1 MNRTIKKV
9 AVLGSGVMGSRIA
22 CHFANIGVQ
31 VLLLDIVPK
40 EPNEKEA
47 AAGLTTDS
55 PKVRNRIVNDA
66 LTFALKSNP
75 SPIYSKAFA
84 DRITIGNFTDDMSKI
99 ADVDW
104 IIEVVVENL
113 DIKKIIYDQVEQFR
127 TPGTLVS
134 SNTSGIP
141 IQLMAAGRSEEFN
154 KHFCGTHFFNPPR
167 YLKLLEIIPG
177 PATDQAILDF
187 HMEYGEKFLGKTTVL
202 CKDTPAFIANRVGIF
217 GIMDTL
223 RVVND
228 LDLTVEE
235 VDKLTGP
242 VVGRPKS
249 ATFRTMDVVGND
261 TLIKVAQ
268 GLHQGLPNDEK
279 NSVFALPELL
289 QKIEENKWYGS
300 KSGSGFYKK
309 VKNDKGKSQILAL
322 DLNTYEYREQVK
334 AKFATLDMTKTID
347 KVKDRFKVLLS
358 GKDKAGD
365 FYRQTYLNLFVYVS
379 NRIPEIS
386 DELYRIDDAMRAGFA
401 WEMGPF
407 QIWDAVGVE
416 NAKAMMSD
424 LGIKVNSWVDEM
436 LAAGI
441 TSFYKVEGG
450 VKMYYDI
457 PSKSYKPVPGL
468 NEFILLDNLRED
480 KVVWSNAGA
489 TIFDI
494 GDGVLN
500 LEFHSKMNSMGG
512 EVIQGINQAITMA
525 EKDYQGLVI
534 ANEGA
539 NFSAGANLAMLLMFA
554 IEQEYDEINMMI
566 AQFQK
571 TMMRVRYSSIPVVV
585 APHAMAL
592 GGGCEI
598 TLHADR
604 VQASAELYTG
614 LVEFGVGLIPAGGG
628 TKELVLRI
636 TDRMEPE
643 DIITNSLKN
652 AFLNIGMAKVSTS
665 AQEAFDLNI
674 LRRGDGISVNP
685 DRRIA
690 DAKRQVLSMVEAGYT
705 KPAQRKDI
713 KVYGKSILGMFQ
725 AGANSMLAGGY
736 ISEHDKLISEK
747 LGYVMAGGDLSAPTT
762 VSEQYLLDLER
773 EAFLSLT
780 GERKTLERIQSIV
793 QKGKPLRN

>member
-40 EPNEKEA
+40 EPNDKEVS
-47 AAGLTTDS
+47 AGLTTDS
-55 PKVRNRIVNDA
+55 SKVRNRIVNDA
-66 LTFALKSNP
+66 LSFALKSNP
-75 SPIYSKAFA
+75 SPIYSKTFS
-84 DRITIGNFTDDMSKI
+84 DRITTGNFTDDMSKI
-99 ADVDW
+99 ANVDW

-113 DIKKIIYDQVEQFR
+113 DIKKIIYDQVEQYR
-127 TPGTLVS
+127 KPGTLVS

-141 IQLMAAGRSEEFN
+141 IQLMAAGRSAEFN

-177 PATDQAILDF
+177 PSTDQAILDF

-202 CKDTPAFIANRVGIF
+202 CKDTPAFIANRIGIF

-223 RVVND
+223 RVVKD

-261 TLIKVAQ
+261 TLIKVTQ

-279 NSVFALPELL
+279 NTVFALPELL

-322 DLNTYEYREQVK
+322 NLNTYEYREQTK

-379 NRIPEIS
+379 NRVPEIS

-416 NAKAMMSD
+416 NAKTLMTD
-424 LGIKVNSWVDEM
+424 LGIESNPWVDQM
-436 LAAGI
+436 LADGI
-441 TSFYKVEGG
+441 TSFYKVENG

-480 KVVWSNAGA
+480 KIIWSNTGT

-643 DIITNSLKN
+643 DIVTNSLKN

-674 LRRGDGISVNP
+674 LRRGDRISVNP

-690 DAKRQVLSMVEAGYT
+690 DAKRQVVSMIEAGYT
-705 KPAQRKDI
+705 KPVQRKDI

>member
-1 MNRTIKKV
+1 
-9 AVLGSGVMGSRIA
+9 
-22 CHFANIGVQ
+22 
-31 VLLLDIVPK
+31 
-40 EPNEKEA
+40 
-47 AAGLTTDS
+47 
-55 PKVRNRIVNDA
+55 
-66 LTFALKSNP
+66 
-75 SPIYSKAFA
+75 
-84 DRITIGNFTDDMSKI
+84 MSQI

-104 IIEVVVENL
+104 IVEVVVENL

-127 TPGTLVS
+127 KPGTLVS

-177 PATDQAILDF
+177 PATDQEILDF

-223 RVVND
+223 RVVKD

-261 TLIKVAQ
+261 TLIKVTQ

-279 NSVFALPELL
+279 NTVFALPELL
-289 QKIEENKWYGS
+289 QKIEEHKWYGS

-309 VKNDKGKSQILAL
+309 VKTDKGKSQILAL
-322 DLNTYEYREQVK
+322 DLNTYEYREQEK
-334 AKFATLDMTKTID
+334 AKFATLDMTKTIE

-407 QIWDAVGVE
+407 EIWDAIGVE
-416 NAKAMMSD
+416 NAKSMMSD
-424 LGIKVNSWVDEM
+424 LGIESNSWVDEM

-441 TSFYKVEGG
+441 TSFYKVENGL
-450 VKMYYDI
+450 KMYYDI
-457 PSKSYKPVPGL
+457 PSNSYKPVPGL

-480 KVVWSNAGA
+480 KVVWTNAGA
-489 TIFDI
+489 TIFNI

-512 EVIQGINQAITMA
+512 EVIQGINQAITLA

-554 IEQEYDEINMMI
+554 IEQEYDEINLMI

-674 LRRGDGISVNP
+674 LRRGDGISVNTH
-685 DRRIA
+685 RRIA
-690 DAKRQVLSMVEAGYT
+690 DAKRQVLSMIEAGYT
-705 KPAQRKDI
+705 QPSQRKDI

-747 LGYVMAGGDLSAPTT
+747 LGYVMAGGDLSAPAT

>member
-1 MNRTIKKV
+1 MNKSIKKV

-22 CHFANIGVQ
+22 CHFANIGVE

-40 EPNEKEA
+40 EPNAKEIA
-47 AAGLTTDS
+47 KGLTTDH
-55 PKVRNRIVNDA
+55 PAVRNRIVNEA
-66 LTFALKSNP
+66 LQFALKSNP
-75 SPIYSKAFA
+75 SPIYNKSFA
-84 DRITIGNFTDDMSKI
+84 NRISTGNFTDDMSKI
-99 ADVDW
+99 ALVDW

-127 TPGTLVS
+127 TLGTLVS

-141 IQLMAAGRSEEFN
+141 IHFMAQGRTDDFV

-167 YLKLLEIIPG
+167 YLKLLEVIPG
-177 PATDQAILDF
+177 PNTSPEVIDF
-187 HMEYGEKFLGKTTVL
+187 FMLYGEKFLGKKTVL

-223 RVVND
+223 RVVKE

-249 ATFRTMDVVGND
+249 ATFRTMDIVGND
-261 TLIKVAQ
+261 TLIKVTQ
-268 GLHQGLPNDEK
+268 GLYQGLPKDEK
-279 NSVFALPELL
+279 HDVFALPDLL
-289 QKIEENKWYGS
+289 KKIEENKWYGS
-300 KSGSGFYKK
+300 KTGSGFYKK
-309 VKNDKGKSQILAL
+309 VKDAGKSEILVL
-322 DLNTYEYREQVK
+322 DLNTYEYRDQVK
-334 AKFATLDMTKTID
+334 AKFATLELTKTID
-347 KVKDRFKVLLS
+347 KLKDRYKVLLS
-358 GKDKAGD
+358 GKDKAGE

-386 DELYRIDDAMRAGFA
+386 DEVYRIDDAMRAGFA

-407 QIWDAVGVE
+407 EIWDAVGLD
-416 NAKAMMSD
+416 NAKLMMGSM
-424 LGIKVNSWVDEM
+424 GIKTAGWVDEL
-436 LAAGI
+436 LASGT
-441 TSFYKVEGG
+441 TSFYKVENGIR
-450 VKMYYDI
+450 KYYDI
-457 PSKSYKPVPGL
+457 PSKSYKAIPGL
-468 NEFILLDNLRED
+468 EGFILLDNLRAE

-500 LEFHSKMNSMGG
+500 LEFHSKMNTMGG
-512 EVIQGINQAITMA
+512 EVVQGINHAISLA
-525 EKDYQGLVI
+525 EKDYAGLVI

-566 AQFQK
+566 SQFQK

-585 APHAMAL
+585 APHGMAL

-604 VQASAELYTG
+604 VQATAELYTG

-628 TKELVLRI
+628 TKELVLRV
-636 TDRMEPE
+636 TDRMES
-643 DIITNSLKN
+643 DDLIINSFKN

-674 LRRGDGISVNP
+674 LREGDRISINK
-685 DRRIA
+685 DRQIA
-690 DAKRQVLSMVEAGYT
+690 DAKRQVLDMVAAGYT
-705 KPAQRKDI
+705 QSAQRKDI
-713 KVYGKSILGMFQ
+713 KVYGKQIMGLFQ

-780 GERKTLERIQSIV
+780 GEKKTLKRIQSIIL
-793 QKGKPLRN
+793 KGKPLRN

>member
-1 MNRTIKKV
+1 MNKSIKKV

-22 CHFANIGVQ
+22 CHFANIGVE
-31 VLLLDIVPK
+31 VLLLDIIPTK
-40 EPNEKEA
+40 LNAKEA
-47 AAGLTTDS
+47 SKGLTTDD
-55 PKVRNRIVNDA
+55 PIVRNRIVNEA
-66 LTFALKSNP
+66 LQFALKSNP
-75 SPIYSKAFA
+75 SPIYKKSFA
-84 DRITIGNFTDDMSKI
+84 SRISTGNFTDDMSKI
-99 ADVDW
+99 ATVDW

-113 DIKKIIYDQVEQFR
+113 NIKKIIYDQVEQFR
-127 TPGTLVS
+127 KEGTLVT

-141 IQLMAAGRSEEFN
+141 IQFMAQGRSDDFV

-167 YLKLLEIIPG
+167 YLKLLEVIPG
-177 PATDQAILDF
+177 PKTSSEVIDF
-187 HMEYGEKFLGKTTVL
+187 FMSYGEKFLGKKTVL

-223 RVVND
+223 RVVKE

-261 TLIKVAQ
+261 TLIKVTQ
-268 GLHQGLPNDEK
+268 GLHQGLPKDEK
-279 NSVFALPELL
+279 HDVFALPKLL
-289 QKIEENKWYGS
+289 KKIDENKWYGS
-300 KSGSGFYKK
+300 KTGSGFYKK
-309 VKNDKGKSQILAL
+309 VKEGGKSKILAL
-322 DLNTYEYREQVK
+322 DLNTYEYRDQVK
-334 AKFATLDMTKTID
+334 AKFATLELTKTID
-347 KVKDRFKVLLS
+347 KVKDRYKVLLS
-358 GKDKAGD
+358 GKDKAAD
-365 FYRQTYLNLFVYVS
+365 FYRQTYLNLFAYVS

-407 QIWDAVGVE
+407 EIWDAVGLE
-416 NAKAMMSD
+416 HAKKMMD
-424 LGIKVNSWVDEM
+424 TMGIQTASWIDEL
-436 LAAGI
+436 LASGGK
-441 TSFYKVEGG
+441 SFYKIENGIR
-450 VKMYYDI
+450 KYYDI
-457 PSKSYKPVPGL
+457 PSKSYKAIPGL
-468 NEFILLDNLRED
+468 EGFILLDNLREE

-500 LEFHSKMNSMGG
+500 LEFHSKMNTMGG
-512 EVIQGINQAITMA
+512 EVVQAINQAISLA
-525 EKDYQGLVI
+525 EKEYAGLVI

-571 TMMRVRYSSIPVVV
+571 TMMRVRYSSIPVVI
-585 APHAMAL
+585 APHGMAL

-604 VQASAELYTG
+604 VQATAELYTG

-628 TKELVLRI
+628 TKEFVLRV
-636 TDRMEPE
+636 TDRMES
-643 DIITNSLKN
+643 DDLIINSYKN

-665 AQEAFDLNI
+665 AHEAFELNI
-674 LRRGDGISVNP
+674 LREGDRISINK
-685 DRRIA
+685 DRQIA
-690 DAKRQVLSMVEAGYT
+690 DAKRQVLDMVDAGYT
-705 KPAQRKDI
+705 QPLQRKDI
-713 KVYGKSILGMFQ
+713 KVFGKQIMGLFQ

-736 ISEHDKLISEK
+736 ISDHDKLISEK

-780 GERKTLERIQSIV
+780 GEKKTLERIQSIIM
-793 QKGKPLRN
+793 KGKPLRN